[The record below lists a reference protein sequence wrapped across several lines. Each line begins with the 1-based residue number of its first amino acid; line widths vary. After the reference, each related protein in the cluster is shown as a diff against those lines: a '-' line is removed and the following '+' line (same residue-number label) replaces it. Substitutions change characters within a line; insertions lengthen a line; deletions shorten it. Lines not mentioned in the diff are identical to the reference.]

1 MISRKSL
8 HNQKRYQDFAQ
19 KSVKVMLNNSIN
31 YSFKIELYKTELY
44 IKILIDQLQQF
55 FRQHCVFNVS
65 TPDVSKSTSIN
76 IRISENWNI

>member
-1 MISRKSL
+1 MILRKSL

-19 KSVKVMLNNSIN
+19 KSVKFMLNNSIN

-55 FRQHCVFNVS
+55 FRQHYVFNVS

-76 IRISENWNI
+76 ISENWNI

>member
-31 YSFKIELYKTELY
+31 YSFKTELY
-44 IKILIDQLQQF
+44 IKILIDQLQHF
-55 FRQHCVFNVS
+55 FRQHYVFQRKHS
-65 TPDVSKSTSIN
+65 RCIEKH
-76 IRISENWNI
+76 

>member
-19 KSVKVMLNNSIN
+19 ESVKVMLNNSIN

-55 FRQHCVFNVS
+55 FRQHYVFQRKHS
-65 TPDVSKSTSIN
+65 RCIEKH
-76 IRISENWNI
+76 

>member
-31 YSFKIELYKTELY
+31 YSFKIELYKTEFTLKY
-44 IKILIDQLQQF
+44 
-55 FRQHCVFNVS
+55 
-65 TPDVSKSTSIN
+65 
-76 IRISENWNI
+76 